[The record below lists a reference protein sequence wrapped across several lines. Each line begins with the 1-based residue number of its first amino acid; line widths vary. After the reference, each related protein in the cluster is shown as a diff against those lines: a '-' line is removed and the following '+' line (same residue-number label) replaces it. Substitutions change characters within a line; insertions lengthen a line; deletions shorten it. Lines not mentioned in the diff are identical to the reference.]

1 MSITPFSFFLFYS
14 FFCFFFLF
22 SLSRILYPIG
32 CRGTL
37 LWHLLTARDRD
48 AISRMGYPSAYRNRH
63 HSIPA
68 LASCPCPR
76 WPPRPAAFVPAATA
90 PPGLGSLRPP
100 RPHVR
105 PRQTFRL
112 GVDFVSVI
120 SLWKSLMQFMVDFL
134 SFLLF
139 FCLLATF
146 DFLSFFAFLICC
158 GSYGD

>member
-1 MSITPFSFFLFYS
+1 MSITPFPFSFFPFYS
-14 FFCFFFLF
+14 FFFLFFLF
-22 SLSRILYPIG
+22 SLSRILYPH
-32 CRGTL
+32 RL
-37 LWHLLTARDRD
+37 SRD
-48 AISRMGYPSAYRNRH
+48 AS
-63 HSIPA
+63 
-68 LASCPCPR
+68 LASPNRTGPGRHLAHGILLRVPQQTPLHPR
-76 WPPRPAAFVPAATA
+76 AGLVPLPSLASSSCGVCSSGNGT
-90 PPGLGSLRPP
+90 PGPGSLRPT

-146 DFLSFFAFLICC
+146 DFLSFFFLP
-158 GSYGD
+158 S